1 MRLILTTLALLFLT
15 ASAKAQAPVF
25 TFECFSNANMTGDS
39 CDICVGTSF
48 QSRSFSGL
56 MVYRLGVFNKWI
68 DEPYLI
74 RLRPGNS
81 VEFIEQTGTNP
92 DKITI
97 PLSQTQYATVAGF
110 IDSTF
115 CAGARVQYSFSVS
128 DSLRTTAINY
138 LDTLTFVGRGG
149 STVFFDTVLQKV
161 VITSPVASG
170 GTNLSFSGTSSP
182 ITLNSS
188 TGTDVTLT
196 AGAAISLT
204 ATGANM
210 NIINTAPD
218 QTVTLTGA
226 GITNVT
232 GTYPNFT
239 IASNE
244 VDGSTTNEP
253 LTISVGANSETLA
266 GQTLTVTG
274 SGIITPTYTPGTNT
288 LNIAGAEV
296 DGSVSNELI
305 TNFSVTGGNLQI
317 IEAGVTRTL
326 PVTAIAPDQST
337 TNELQ
342 TLSVTGT
349 TTGTVTLSN
358 SGGSV
363 NIAGAGTNTV
373 GVSGNTITITG
384 GGGSNWTVGAG
395 GIYNTTL
402 NNVSVG
408 ATAVNLSRFRV
419 SGNSANTCARF
430 DAGLL
435 PDFGAVT
442 QLTGSGGTIYG
453 NNYSLNATG
462 NATYLF
468 ANSNAGTSANS
479 LIQFQSNGGS
489 PITQY
494 QLTNGSGASYSTGID
509 NSASGDPFKIK
520 AGANLGGLEGI
531 TMLSNGFTGINDDAP
546 NTTLDVEG
554 TDGIDI
560 PSGTTAQRPTG
571 GQIVRFN
578 STFGGFEG
586 LNNSNNV
593 WYRISSTS
601 TPSVSWNTGV
611 IGTTAQ
617 GASVTLA
624 TGSNEVCGTIVI
636 TTGPTPTG
644 TNVSAVSLS
653 FPNAYSSGVLPFAQ
667 ISQANAI
674 TATEWNKFYRST
686 INTTTFQIGV
696 AAQLA
701 ANTTYRIDYRIS
713 Q

>member
-15 ASAKAQAPVF
+15 ASAKAQTPVF

-182 ITLNSS
+182 VTLNSS

-196 AGAAISLT
+196 AGAAMSLT
-204 ATGANM
+204 ATGTNL

-218 QTVTLTGA
+218 QTVTLTA
-226 GITNVT
+226 GTGIGVT
-232 GTYPNFT
+232 GSYPNFT
-239 IASNE
+239 
-244 VDGSTTNEP
+244 V
-253 LTISVGANSETLA
+253 
-266 GQTLTVTG
+266 
-274 SGIITPTYTPGTNT
+274 TNT
-288 LNIAGAEV
+288 GDLSNT
-296 DGSVSNELI
+296 NELI

-317 IEAGVTRTL
+317 IEAGVTRTV
-326 PVTAIAPDQST
+326 PVTTIAPDQSA

-363 NIAGAGTNTV
+363 NIAGAGTNTI
-373 GVSGNTITITG
+373 GVSGNTITVTG
-384 GGGSNWTVGAG
+384 TGDSKWTVGSGSA
-395 GIYNTTL
+395 GIYNTALT
-402 NNVSVG
+402 NVSVG
-408 ATAVNLSRFRV
+408 STSVNLAKFRV
-419 SGNSANTCARF
+419 VGNAAETGARF
-430 DAGLL
+430 DAGTLA
-435 PDFGAVT
+435 DFGAATQVT
-442 QLTGSGGTIYG
+442 ASGVDIFGINASLTASDE
-453 NNYSLNATG
+453 
-462 NATYLF
+462 ATYLF
-468 ANSNAGTSANS
+468 ANQSATTGADATAVVQAVGGNPTTRYRIVGEGTSFSVGCDNT
-479 LIQFQSNGGS
+479 QSGN
-489 PITQY
+489 
-494 QLTNGSGASYSTGID
+494 
-509 NSASGDPFKIK
+509 PFKIK
-520 AGANLGGLEGI
+520 PGDNITVFGGL
-531 TMLSNGFTGINDDAP
+531 TMLANSNVGINEDTP
-546 NTTLDVEG
+546 TTELDVSG
-554 TDGIDI
+554 SKGISMPTGDN
-560 PSGTTAQRPTG
+560 AARPTG
-571 GQIVRFN
+571 KRTIRFN
-578 STFGGFEG
+578 NSHGGFEALG
-586 LNNSNNV
+586 ANNV
-593 WYRISSTS
+593 WYRISSAAMPTM
-601 TPSVSWNTGV
+601 SWDSGV
-611 IGTTAQ
+611 IGTG
-617 GASVTLA
+617 GAANVTLA
-624 TGSNEVCGTIVI
+624 TGSNSVSGTIII
-636 TTGPTPTG
+636 TTGTNPTG
-644 TNVSAVSLS
+644 TNVSAISLTYGAA
-653 FPNAYSSGVLPFAQ
+653 NNYSSGVLPFVQ
-667 ISQANAI
+667 ICQANAI
-674 TATEWNKFYRST
+674 TATEWNKFHVGTS
-686 INTTTFQIGV
+686 NTTLFQIGV

-701 ANTTYRIDYRIS
+701 ANTTYRINYRVT